1 MKCGRRGCAM
11 STYVYDELLIPDEG
25 LKEVQV
31 KGRVARINYLKSYG
45 PDAPPGWVIGIG
57 RIEGSK
63 FLLEEEFVARHLI
76 INAKA
81 FGMVGIQKRGEE
93 SYDRGWIL
101 VPYSKIEYDGE
112 VCVIE

>member
-1 MKCGRRGCAM
+1 M
-11 STYVYDELLIPDEG
+11 STYIYDELLIPEEG
-25 LKEVQV
+25 LKEVQL
-31 KGRVARINYLKSYG
+31 KGMVARINYLKSYG

-63 FLLEEEFVARHLI
+63 FHLVEEFVARHLLI
-76 INAKA
+76 YAKA
-81 FGMVGIQKRGEE
+81 FGMVGVQKRGEE

-101 VPYSKIEYDGE
+101 VPYSRIEYDGE